1 MLSPFRFIAPPHSP
15 FRADGQLNLD
25 AVASQ
30 VRLLEQHEV
39 DGAFVAGTTGEVSS
53 LTLDE
58 RKTLVEKWCDAAG
71 DSEIEVIVQ
80 VGHNCQADACD
91 LARHAQSAGA
101 DAVAAFAPSYF
112 KPAGIEELVEFL
124 VPVAAAS
131 GDLPFYFYDIPGMT
145 GVRVPTAQLLSLA
158 KERIPNLVGL
168 KFSNNDLVTLQ
179 ECVRINDGEFEVLF
193 GSDEVLLAGVAFGI
207 AGAVG
212 STYNFATPLYRNML
226 AAFAAGN
233 FDAARML
240 QARAVSLFRVLE
252 RFGYL
257 AASKALMAMLGVDC
271 GPVRTPLRNLAEPQ
285 IAELRRQLET
295 LGFFRESFFSESRS
309 RVSADCEASL

>member
-131 GDLPFYFYDIPGMT
+131 GDLPFYFYDIPAL
-145 GVRVPTAQLLSLA
+145 TAVHLPMDAFLA
-158 KERIPNLVGL
+158 QAPAHVPNLRGI
-168 KFSNNDLVTLQ
+168 KFTNQDLMAYQLAL
-179 ECVRINDGEFEVLF
+179 RAGDGVFDLPWGCDEF
-193 GSDEVLLAGVAFGI
+193 LLAAL
-207 AGAVG
+207 ALGAVGGVG
-212 STYNFATPLYRNML
+212 STYNFAPGIYQRLL
-226 AAFAAGN
+226 AAFARGDLASARAEQ
-233 FDAARML
+233 FRSVLLVKVLAAR
-240 QARAVSLFRVLE
+240 
-252 RFGYL
+252 GYMGC
-257 AASKALMAMLGVDC
+257 AKALMAHLGV
-271 GPVRTPLRNLAEPQ
+271 PVGGARLPNGNPDADGVRAMLQELAA
-285 IAELRRQLET
+285 I
-295 LGFFRESFFSESRS
+295 GYF
-309 RVSADCEASL
+309 DWKD

>member
-1 MLSPFRFIAPPHSP
+1 MDASFRFIAPPHTP
-15 FRADGQLNLD
+15 FRPDGKLNLD

-30 VRLLEQHEV
+30 VQLLAQHEV

-58 RKTLVEKWCDAAG
+58 RKLLVEKWCDAAG
-71 DSEIEVIVQ
+71 DSGIDVIVQ
-80 VGHNCQADACD
+80 AGHNCQADACE
-91 LARHAQSAGA
+91 LARHAQATGA

-112 KPAGIEELVEFL
+112 KPARMEELVEFL
-124 VPVAAAS
+124 VPVAAAC

-145 GVRVPTAQLLSLA
+145 GVRVPTAQLLALA
-158 KERIPNLVGL
+158 KESIPNLVGL

-179 ECVRINDGEFEVLF
+179 ECVRLNDGEFEVLF

-212 STYNFATPLYRNML
+212 STYNFATPLYRRML
-226 AAFAAGN
+226 AAFAAG
-233 FDAARML
+233 DLVAARTL

-271 GPVRTPLRNLAEPQ
+271 GPVRPPLRNLSEPQ
-285 IAELRRQLET
+285 IAELRQQLDD
-295 LGFFRESFFSESRS
+295 LGLFRDSFFSDSLH
-309 RVSADCEASL
+309 RVSMELT